1 MLDMKINNGKFIIDD
16 NNNVH
21 VDEQTKKQIEEA
33 FDENKDNEDKKKPDM
48 TVED

>member
-16 NNNVH
+16 NNNVR

-33 FDENKDNEDKKKPDM
+33 FEDNKDNEDKKKPDM